1 VIRIDAQG
9 RGASFVDTA
18 ELEVHAL
25 APAPDGAL
33 FVGTSPDG
41 KIYKVD
47 RNGTATTFFEPGE
60 KYIWALAV
68 DAKGDLYAATG
79 EKGVIY
85 KIAPDGKG
93 ARFYQ
98 AKATH
103 AIALAFDRGGNL
115 LVGTES
121 PGRVLRVDPDGKAFI
136 LLDSPFQ
143 EIRALRFDDKG
154 MLYVAAL
161 SGRPGGG
168 SAPRSDPDRPATEP
182 SSAPAASVSTEIT
195 SVAVVDMPGGSG
207 APAST
212 RPDTRSPKG
221 AIYRIA
227 PDGLW
232 DQLWESREGSAPAD
246 AACRRQRPA
255 GHLVLQG
262 FEGPALLRDGQSR
275 KTVPSRPEPR
285 HAGHVRI
292 RAARCADGGHVGR
305 DQLAGDDAGGR
316 PHRDSHTVG
325 QH

>member
-1 VIRIDAQG
+1 MASGHSVSRSRRTDARRPLSFSVLTTMPPTRVRVRWQTPVRLGTSTLVAGVILAAAVATIHASSPRFFRATSQADFLRGDVQNLSVDNRGQLLLGPAAELIYDTAVPFLWSVIPRPRRSLFVGTGNEGRVIRIDAQG
-9 RGASFVDTA
+9 KGASFVDTA
-18 ELEVHAL
+18 ELEVHVL
-25 APAPDGAL
+25 APAPDGGL

-68 DAKGDLYAATG
+68 DARGNLYAATG
-79 EKGVIY
+79 EKGNIY

-103 AIALAFDRGGNL
+103 AIALAFDRAGNL

-161 SGRPGGG
+161 S
-168 SAPRSDPDRPATEP
+168 
-182 SSAPAASVSTEIT
+182 
-195 SVAVVDMPGGSG
+195 
-207 APAST
+207 
-212 RPDTRSPKG
+212 
-221 AIYRIA
+221 
-227 PDGLW
+227 
-232 DQLWESREGSAPAD
+232 
-246 AACRRQRPA
+246 RR
-255 GHLVLQG
+255 H
-262 FEGPALLRDGQSR
+262 
-275 KTVPSRPEPR
+275 
-285 HAGHVRI
+285 
-292 RAARCADGGHVGR
+292 
-305 DQLAGDDAGGR
+305 
-316 PHRDSHTVG
+316 
-325 QH
+325 